1 MKRTNLIILQTL
13 ISTAWIAGLSSCDTM
28 QGTSSSIDTGYYD
41 PYFFNS
47 HYPIPPGTQLI
58 PPGYWG
64 VPIYPG
70 AILPPPHT
78 PTRPGGI
85 INSIR
90 PNRPIGNVRPGSNN
104 TLSPAPTPG
113 ANSVPNGAGSPAAVP
128 PAGTSNPGSSTG
140 RH

>member
-1 MKRTNLIILQTL
+1 MTIKRTNLITLQVL
-13 ISTAWIAGLSSCDTM
+13 ISIAGMTGLPSCDAM
-28 QGTSSSIDTGYYD
+28 QGTSSGIDTYYYD

-70 AILPPPHT
+70 PILPPQLP
-78 PTRPGGI
+78 PTRPGGN
-85 INSIR
+85 INGVNH
-90 PNRPIGNVRPGSNN
+90 NRPIGNVRPGTNN
-104 TLSPAPTPG
+104 TPKTD
-113 ANSVPNGAGSPAAVP
+113 ANPIHNETGSPTAVP
-128 PAGTSNPGSSTG
+128 SPTGTSIPGTSTG